1 MTTHNHEARI
11 AGKSGAEAFFA
22 ILGLITIIA
31 ICIVGG
37 LQVLALVLASA
48 CFNLLSLMFK
58 REANEGC
65 CK

>member
-11 AGKSGAEAFFA
+11 AGTSGPQTFFA
-22 ILGLITIIA
+22 ILALITTIA

-37 LQVLALVLASA
+37 LPVLALVLASA